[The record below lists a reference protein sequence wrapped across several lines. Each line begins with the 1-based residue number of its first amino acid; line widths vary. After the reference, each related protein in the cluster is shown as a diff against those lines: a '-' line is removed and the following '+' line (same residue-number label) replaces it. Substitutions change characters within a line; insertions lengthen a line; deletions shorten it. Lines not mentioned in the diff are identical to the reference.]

1 MHDWDQSCC
10 CLLLLIRHISS
21 CLRPSLPDDD
31 FLRYHMYRPGA
42 LYMPKWKCRPLMLQG
57 PFLFITT
64 VRIPGKRCSFPDSSY
79 IYIYTHVYLYI
90 LLCLGLNPLSLS
102 SLNAFLFELNSA
114 SSGRYAFVFVG
125 PIPLFLLHPHG
136 RFCFQQQS
144 LWKFISDMPC
154 AHRFALLPLGI
165 SLGCGI
171 GAGGAWFVL
180 RASLAQEPAT
190 SHNRTAAG
198 TTKQCK
204 IGQHNALD

>member
-1 MHDWDQSCC
+1 M
-10 CLLLLIRHISS
+10 LLLIRHISS

-79 IYIYTHVYLYI
+79 IYIYTCLSVHTFMPGPEPSLTF
-90 LLCLGLNPLSLS
+90 LLEC
-102 SLNAFLFELNSA
+102 FLFELNSA

-171 GAGGAWFVL
+171 GAGGGMVCF
-180 RASLAQEPAT
+180 ASE
-190 SHNRTAAG
+190 SSAG
-198 TTKQCK
+198 ACNITQ
-204 IGQHNALD
+204 